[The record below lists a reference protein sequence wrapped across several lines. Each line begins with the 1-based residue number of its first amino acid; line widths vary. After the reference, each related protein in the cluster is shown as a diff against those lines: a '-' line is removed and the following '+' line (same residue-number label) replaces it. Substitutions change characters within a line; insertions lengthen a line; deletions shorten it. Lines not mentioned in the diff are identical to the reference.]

1 MPTKKEFIIK
11 GQEVILVNGVF
22 YRAKVTRYLNATA
35 LLHRE
40 RDEPALIAKVGNKII
55 VEEWYMNN
63 KLYRKGKPAR
73 KEYKI

>member
-1 MPTKKEFIIK
+1 MPTKNEFIIK
-11 GQEVILVNGVF
+11 GQEVILVSGVF

-40 RDEPALIAKVGNKII
+40 HDEPALIAKVGNKII
-55 VEEWYMNN
+55 VEEWYINN
-63 KLYRKGKPAR
+63 KLYRKNKPAR

>member
-22 YRAKVTRYLNATA
+22 YRAKVTRYLNAAA

-40 RDEPALIAKVGNKII
+40 HDEPALIAKVGNKII
-55 VEEWYMNN
+55 VEEWYINN
-63 KLYRKGKPAR
+63 KLYRKNKPAR